1 MRLLI
6 LGHSSLVQRRV
17 LPALRR
23 LDAIDQIDLATR
35 QVARDPAS
43 VTWTDGDVYGD
54 YAAALQQS
62 SAELVYV
69 SLINSAHGHWT
80 EEALRR
86 DRHVVV
92 DKPAFLE
99 PGEPERMLELAEERG
114 LCLAEATVFAY
125 HPQVALIRDQF
136 LTAGTAPRRI
146 TVTFSIPPMDPGNF
160 RYQRE
165 LGGGALWDLGPYAV
179 SVGRVFFGDELLSL
193 DCRVLGHASQ
203 DGVET
208 AFAMLAEYPGG
219 RSVVGTFG
227 FDTVYRNRLDLIAD
241 EVGVEVDRIFTTPPD
256 VANELRITRRDGAS
270 TLAAPPGDA
279 FAAFFDHVVSRVQA
293 HDWGDMASDLRCD
306 ARTLRRLRRAA
317 GVE

>member
-1 MRLLI
+1 
-6 LGHSSLVQRRV
+6 
-17 LPALRR
+17 LRG
-23 LDAIDQIDLATR
+23 LDAIDEIDLATR
-35 QVARDPAS
+35 RAAHDPAAI
-43 VTWTDGDVYGD
+43 TWTDGNVYGD
-54 YAAALQQS
+54 YATALQQS
-62 SAELVYV
+62 NAELVYV
-69 SLINSAHGHWT
+69 SLVNSAHGRWA
-80 EEALRR
+80 EEALLR
-86 DRHVVV
+86 DRHVMV

-99 PGEPERMLELAEERG
+99 PGEAERMLELAEKRG

-125 HPQVALIRDQF
+125 HPQIASIREQF
-136 LTAGTAPRRI
+136 LAAGSAPSRI

-179 SVGRVFFGDELLSL
+179 SVGRVFLGDEPSSL
-193 DCRVLGHASQ
+193 DCCVLAHTSR

-227 FDTVYRNRLDLIAD
+227 FDTVYRNRLDLIAG

-256 VANELRITRRDGAS
+256 VANELRITRRDGAA
-270 TLAAPPGDA
+270 TLAAAPGDA
-279 FAAFFDHVVSRVQA
+279 FAAFFDHVVSRIRA
-293 HDWGDMASDLRCD
+293 RDWGDLASDLRCD
-306 ARTLRRLRRAA
+306 ARTLHRLRQAA